1 MKKINGVGT
10 KCVHSGDL
18 IDDRFKG
25 ATSPIFPSTA
35 YDFIGVEDDK
45 YPRYF
50 NTPNQ
55 ISLSKKIADLENC
68 EAALLF
74 GSGIA
79 AIFTSLFSFLKS
91 EDHVIFQ
98 GSIYGGTLNLV
109 IKEFKKFNIEYS
121 LVDSFDIKEYEM
133 EIKENTKIIFIESP
147 SNPLLKVI
155 DLQAISNLSKKNNL
169 ISIIDNTFSSPINQN
184 PSDFGIDIIIH
195 SATKYLGGHSDILAG
210 ALASTKSN
218 IDKII
223 ESSINYG
230 GNLSEYTVWLLER
243 SIKTLSLRVNKQ
255 NENALKVADYLSNH
269 EKVNAVHYPGLKTHP
284 DYELSS
290 KQMKGFGGMLSFELS
305 NLEEAVLFTRKIKL
319 IKSAM
324 SLGGV
329 ESTICSPSLT
339 SHSKISREEREKLGI
354 FDGLLRFSVGIEDHN
369 DIINDLKQAFSQ
381 IGVILN

>member
-35 YDFIGVEDDK
+35 YDFIDVEDDK

-55 ISLSKKIADLENC
+55 LALSKKIADLENC

-147 SNPLLKVI
+147 SNPLLKII

-284 DYELSS
+284 DYKLSS

-339 SHSKISREEREKLGI
+339 SHSKISKEERENLGI

-369 DIINDLKQAFSQ
+369 DIINDLKQAFSK
-381 IGVILN
+381 I

>member
-35 YDFIGVEDDK
+35 YDFIDVEDDK

-55 ISLSKKIADLENC
+55 LALSKKIADLENC

-79 AIFTSLFSFLKS
+79 TIFTSLFSFLKS
-91 EDHVIFQ
+91 KDHVIFQ

-339 SHSKISREEREKLGI
+339 SHSKISKEERENLGI

-369 DIINDLKQAFSQ
+369 DIINDLKQAFSK
-381 IGVILN
+381 I

>member
-35 YDFIGVEDDK
+35 YDFIDVEDDK

-55 ISLSKKIADLENC
+55 LALSKKIADLENC

-91 EDHVIFQ
+91 KDHVIFQ

-339 SHSKISREEREKLGI
+339 SHSKISKEERENLGI

-369 DIINDLKQAFSQ
+369 DIINDLKQAFSK
-381 IGVILN
+381 I

>member
-35 YDFIGVEDDK
+35 YDFIDVEDDK

-55 ISLSKKIADLENC
+55 LALSKKIADLENC

-91 EDHVIFQ
+91 KDHVIFQ

-269 EKVNAVHYPGLKTHP
+269 EKVNAVQYPGLKTHP
-284 DYELSS
+284 DYELSN

-305 NLEEAVLFTRKIKL
+305 SLDEAILFTRKIKL

-339 SHSKISREEREKLGI
+339 SHSKISKEERENLGI

-369 DIINDLKQAFSQ
+369 DIINDLKQAFSK
-381 IGVILN
+381 I

>member
-35 YDFIGVEDDK
+35 YDFIDVEDDK

-55 ISLSKKIADLENC
+55 LALSKKIADLENC

-255 NENALKVADYLSNH
+255 NENALKVAEYLSNH
-269 EKVNAVHYPGLKTHP
+269 KKVNAVHYPGLKTHP

-339 SHSKISREEREKLGI
+339 SHSKISKEERENLGI

-369 DIINDLKQAFSQ
+369 DIINDLKQAFSK
-381 IGVILN
+381 I

>member
-35 YDFIGVEDDK
+35 YDFIDVEDDK

-55 ISLSKKIADLENC
+55 IALSKKIADLENC

-339 SHSKISREEREKLGI
+339 SHSKISKEERENLGI

-369 DIINDLKQAFSQ
+369 DIINDLKQAFSK
-381 IGVILN
+381 I

>member
-18 IDDRFKG
+18 IDNRFKG

-35 YDFIGVEDDK
+35 YDFIDVEDDK

-55 ISLSKKIADLENC
+55 LALSKKIADLENC

-79 AIFTSLFSFLKS
+79 AIFTSLFSFIKS

-255 NENALKVADYLSNH
+255 NENALKVAEYLSNH

-339 SHSKISREEREKLGI
+339 SHSKISKEERENLGI

-369 DIINDLKQAFSQ
+369 DIINDLKQAFSK
-381 IGVILN
+381 I

>member
-1 MKKINGVGT
+1 MKKNTGVST

-35 YDFIGVEDDK
+35 YDFIDVEDDK

-55 ISLSKKIADLENC
+55 LALSKKIADLENC

-339 SHSKISREEREKLGI
+339 SHSKISKEERENLGI

-369 DIINDLKQAFSQ
+369 DIINDLKQAFSK
-381 IGVILN
+381 I

>member
-25 ATSPIFPSTA
+25 ATSPIFPSTS
-35 YDFIGVEDDK
+35 YDFIDVEDDK

-55 ISLSKKIADLENC
+55 LALSKKIADLENC

-255 NENALKVADYLSNH
+255 NENALKVAEYLSNH

-339 SHSKISREEREKLGI
+339 SHSKISKEEREKLGI

-369 DIINDLKQAFSQ
+369 DIINDLKQAFSK
-381 IGVILN
+381 I

>member
-35 YDFIGVEDDK
+35 YDFIDVEDDK

-55 ISLSKKIADLENC
+55 LALSKKIADLENC
-68 EAALLF
+68 EASLLF

-109 IKEFKKFNIEYS
+109 INEFKKFNIEYS

-210 ALASTKSN
+210 ALASTRSN

-339 SHSKISREEREKLGI
+339 SHSKISKEERENLGI

-369 DIINDLKQAFSQ
+369 DIINDLKQAFSK
-381 IGVILN
+381 I

>member
-1 MKKINGVGT
+1 MKKSGVST

-18 IDDRFKG
+18 IDDKFKG

-35 YDFIGVEDDK
+35 YDFVDVEEDR

-55 ISLSKKIADLENC
+55 KALSKKIADLENC
-68 EAALLF
+68 ESALLF
-74 GSGIA
+74 SSGIA
-79 AIFTSLFSFLKS
+79 AIYTSLFSFIKS
-91 EDHVIFQ
+91 GDHVIFQ
-98 GSIYGGTLNLV
+98 SSIYGGTLNLV

-121 LVDSFDIKEYEM
+121 LVDSFVVNDYEK
-133 EIKENTKIIFIESP
+133 EIKNNTKIIFVESP
-147 SNPLLKVI
+147 SNPLLKII
-155 DLQAISNLSKKNNL
+155 DLNAIANLSKKYNL

-184 PSDFGIDIIIH
+184 PADFGIDIVLH

-210 ALASTKSN
+210 TLASSNSN

-243 SIKTLSLRVNKQ
+243 SIKTLSLRVKKQ
-255 NENALKVADYLSNH
+255 NENAIKIAEYLTTLDKVKSVY
-269 EKVNAVHYPGLKTHP
+269 YPGLKSHS
-284 DYELSS
+284 DHELSK

-305 NLEEAVLFTRKIKL
+305 DLDTAILFTRKL
-319 IKSAM
+319 NLVKSAM

-329 ESTICSPSLT
+329 ESTLCSPTLT
-339 SHSKISREEREKLGI
+339 SHSKISKAERENLGI
-354 FDGLLRFSVGIEDHN
+354 FDGLLRFSIGIEDSE
-369 DIINDLKQAFSQ
+369 DIIDDLNQAFEK
-381 IGVILN
+381 L

>member
-1 MKKINGVGT
+1 MKKINGVDT

-25 ATSPIFPSTA
+25 ATSPIYPSTA
-35 YDFIGVEDDK
+35 YDFIDVEDDK

-55 ISLSKKIADLENC
+55 LALSKKIADLENC
-68 EAALLF
+68 ESALLF

-91 EDHVIFQ
+91 GDHAIFQ

-121 LVDSFDIKEYEM
+121 LIDRFDIKEYEM
-133 EIKENTKIIFIESP
+133 GIKENTKIIFIESP

-210 ALASTKSN
+210 ALASTKFN

-255 NENALKVADYLSNH
+255 NENALKVAEYLSNH
-269 EKVNAVHYPGLKTHP
+269 EKVNAVHYPGLNTHP
-284 DYELSS
+284 DYELST
-290 KQMKGFGGMLSFELS
+290 KQMKGYGGMLSFELS
-305 NLEEAVLFTRKIKL
+305 NLEEVVLFTRKIKL

-354 FDGLLRFSVGIEDHN
+354 FDGLIRFSVGIEDHN

-381 IGVILN
+381 I

>member
-18 IDDRFKG
+18 IDHRFKG

-35 YDFIGVEDDK
+35 YDFIDVEDDK

-55 ISLSKKIADLENC
+55 LALSKKIADLENC

-243 SIKTLSLRVNKQ
+243 SIKTLSLRVNKH

-269 EKVNAVHYPGLKTHP
+269 EKVNTVHYPGLKTHP

-339 SHSKISREEREKLGI
+339 SHSKISKVERENLGI

-369 DIINDLKQAFSQ
+369 DIINDLKQAFSK
-381 IGVILN
+381 I

>member
-35 YDFIGVEDDK
+35 YDFIDVEDDK

-55 ISLSKKIADLENC
+55 LALSKKIADLENC

-147 SNPLLKVI
+147 SNPLLKII

-284 DYELSS
+284 DYELSN

-339 SHSKISREEREKLGI
+339 SHSKISRDEREKLGI

-369 DIINDLKQAFSQ
+369 DIINDLKQALSQ
-381 IGVILN
+381 I

>member
-1 MKKINGVGT
+1 MKKSGVST

-18 IDDRFKG
+18 IDDKFKG

-35 YDFIGVEDDK
+35 YDFVDVEEDR

-55 ISLSKKIADLENC
+55 KALSKKIADLENC
-68 EAALLF
+68 ESALLF
-74 GSGIA
+74 SSGIA
-79 AIFTSLFSFLKS
+79 AIYTSLFSFIKS
-91 EDHVIFQ
+91 GDHVIFQ
-98 GSIYGGTLNLV
+98 SSIYGGTLNLV

-121 LVDSFDIKEYEM
+121 LVDSFIVNDYEK
-133 EIKENTKIIFIESP
+133 EIKNNTKIIFVESP
-147 SNPLLKVI
+147 SNPLLKII
-155 DLQAISNLSKKNNL
+155 DLNAIANLSKKYNL

-184 PSDFGIDIIIH
+184 PADFGIDIVLH

-210 ALASTKSN
+210 TLASSNSN

-243 SIKTLSLRVNKQ
+243 SIKTLSLRVKKQ
-255 NENALKVADYLSNH
+255 NENAIKIAEYLTTLDKVKSVY
-269 EKVNAVHYPGLKTHP
+269 YPGLKSHS
-284 DYELSS
+284 DHELSK

-305 NLEEAVLFTRKIKL
+305 DLDTAILFTRKL
-319 IKSAM
+319 NLVKSAM

-329 ESTICSPSLT
+329 ESTLCSPSLT
-339 SHSKISREEREKLGI
+339 SHSKISKAERENLGI
-354 FDGLLRFSVGIEDHN
+354 FDGLLRFSIGIEDSE
-369 DIINDLKQAFSQ
+369 DIIDDLNQAFEK
-381 IGVILN
+381 L

>member
-35 YDFIGVEDDK
+35 YDFIDVEDDK

-55 ISLSKKIADLENC
+55 LALSKKIADLENC

-79 AIFTSLFSFLKS
+79 AIYTSLFSFLKS

-147 SNPLLKVI
+147 SNPLLKII

-255 NENALKVADYLSNH
+255 NENALKVAEYLSNH

-339 SHSKISREEREKLGI
+339 SHSKISKEERENLGI

-369 DIINDLKQAFSQ
+369 DIINDLKQAFSK
-381 IGVILN
+381 I

>member
-1 MKKINGVGT
+1 MKKSGVST

-18 IDDRFKG
+18 IDDKFKG

-35 YDFIGVEDDK
+35 YDFVDVEEDR

-55 ISLSKKIADLENC
+55 KALSKKIADLENC
-68 EAALLF
+68 ESALLF
-74 GSGIA
+74 SSGIA
-79 AIFTSLFSFLKS
+79 AIYTSLFSFIKS
-91 EDHVIFQ
+91 GDHVIFQ
-98 GSIYGGTLNLV
+98 SSIYGGTLNLV

-121 LVDSFDIKEYEM
+121 LVDSFVVNDYEKDIKN
-133 EIKENTKIIFIESP
+133 NTKIIFVESP
-147 SNPLLKVI
+147 SNPLLKII
-155 DLQAISNLSKKNNL
+155 DLNAIANLSKKYNL

-184 PSDFGIDIIIH
+184 PADFGIDIVLH

-210 ALASTKSN
+210 TLASSNSN

-243 SIKTLSLRVNKQ
+243 SIKTLSLRVKKQ
-255 NENALKVADYLSNH
+255 NENAIKIAEYLTTLDKVKSVY
-269 EKVNAVHYPGLKTHP
+269 YPGLKSHS
-284 DYELSS
+284 DHELSK

-305 NLEEAVLFTRKIKL
+305 DLDTAILFTRKL
-319 IKSAM
+319 NLVKSAM

-329 ESTICSPSLT
+329 ESTLCSPSLT
-339 SHSKISREEREKLGI
+339 SHSKISKAERENLGI
-354 FDGLLRFSVGIEDHN
+354 FDGLLRFSIGIEDSE
-369 DIINDLKQAFSQ
+369 DIIDDLNQAFEK
-381 IGVILN
+381 L

>member
-1 MKKINGVGT
+1 MKKINGVAT

-35 YDFIGVEDDK
+35 YDFIDVEDDK

-55 ISLSKKIADLENC
+55 LALSQKIADLENC
-68 EAALLF
+68 ESALLY

-91 EDHVIFQ
+91 KDHVIFQ
-98 GSIYGGTLNLV
+98 SSIYGGTLNLV

-121 LVDSFDIKEYEM
+121 FVDSFHIKDYEK
-133 EIKENTKIIFIESP
+133 EVKENTKIIFIESP

-184 PSDFGIDIIIH
+184 PADFGIDITLH

-210 ALASTKSN
+210 ALASSKSN

-243 SIKTLSLRVNKQ
+243 SIKTLSLRVNQQ
-255 NENALKVADYLSNH
+255 NENALKVAEYLSGHN
-269 EKVNAVHYPGLKTHP
+269 KVKAVYYPGLKSHP

-290 KQMKGFGGMLSFELS
+290 RQMKGFGGMLSFELS
-305 NLEEAVLFTRKIKL
+305 SLEEAILFTRKIKL

-339 SHSKISREEREKLGI
+339 SHSKISREKRENLGI
-354 FDGLLRFSVGIEDHN
+354 FDGLLRFSVGIEDSN
-369 DIINDLKQAFSQ
+369 DIINDLKQALSQ
-381 IGVILN
+381 L

>member
-35 YDFIGVEDDK
+35 YDFIDVEDDK

-55 ISLSKKIADLENC
+55 LALSKKIADLENC

-91 EDHVIFQ
+91 KDHVIFQ

-269 EKVNAVHYPGLKTHP
+269 EKVNAVQYPGLKTHP
-284 DYELSS
+284 DYELSN

-305 NLEEAVLFTRKIKL
+305 SLDEAILFTRKIKL

-339 SHSKISREEREKLGI
+339 SHSKISRDEREKLGI

-369 DIINDLKQAFSQ
+369 DIINDLKQALSQ
-381 IGVILN
+381 I